1 MNKSEE
7 FLKRYAFYI
16 FLFITFIIMLFR
28 TPFWDETHA
37 FEIASLKLNEIFYL
51 TRIEGHP
58 ILWYLILKPFTN
70 IRFYPYSMFLINW
83 VFTCSAVYLLFK
95 KSHFSYT
102 IKTLIAFSTPFL
114 IYFAPVARCYGVGLF
129 LIFLICT
136 LHTKRFKK
144 PYLYAILIVLASQ
157 TSLTAMIGVFSL
169 GLIFLFELITR
180 VKKKILPK
188 KAVFIVFFIFLL
200 TSLFTISEFIG
211 VEKLWNV
218 NFDESFT
225 TMYRYA
231 LSPAASNIFS
241 YLLRLSF
248 HIAFFGF
255 PYFMY
260 KYSKKSLVFIT
271 LTYSIMAIMFLFAYP
286 GVFWN
291 HFWFFVWF
299 IVCMWL
305 YGKKILKIKFVR
317 YVFLSILAFMLI
329 PYAVMDGNSWQML
342 YSSQSKKIA
351 NYISSKPEYKKAKLY
366 TLDWWS
372 DISPAASVYLKQ
384 RGIKLYNMENI
395 ERGTFED
402 KVNISRYFH
411 GVKSSD
417 FDEFISKTPEDF
429 YILTNGYLTFEHS
442 KNCDVHVE
450 DNYDMYFTTKQNKYF
465 LKAIEYKPDNLH
477 LIIYKVIKL

>member
-37 FEIASLKLNEIFYL
+37 FEIASLKLNEVFYL

-188 KAVFIVFFIFLL
+188 MLLRINWPFISFIF
-200 TSLFTISEFIG
+200 I
-211 VEKLWNV
+211 
-218 NFDESFT
+218 
-225 TMYRYA
+225 
-231 LSPAASNIFS
+231 
-241 YLLRLSF
+241 
-248 HIAFFGF
+248 
-255 PYFMY
+255 
-260 KYSKKSLVFIT
+260 
-271 LTYSIMAIMFLFAYP
+271 
-286 GVFWN
+286 
-291 HFWFFVWF
+291 
-299 IVCMWL
+299 
-305 YGKKILKIKFVR
+305 
-317 YVFLSILAFMLI
+317 
-329 PYAVMDGNSWQML
+329 
-342 YSSQSKKIA
+342 
-351 NYISSKPEYKKAKLY
+351 
-366 TLDWWS
+366 
-372 DISPAASVYLKQ
+372 
-384 RGIKLYNMENI
+384 
-395 ERGTFED
+395 
-402 KVNISRYFH
+402 
-411 GVKSSD
+411 
-417 FDEFISKTPEDF
+417 
-429 YILTNGYLTFEHS
+429 
-442 KNCDVHVE
+442 
-450 DNYDMYFTTKQNKYF
+450 
-465 LKAIEYKPDNLH
+465 
-477 LIIYKVIKL
+477 